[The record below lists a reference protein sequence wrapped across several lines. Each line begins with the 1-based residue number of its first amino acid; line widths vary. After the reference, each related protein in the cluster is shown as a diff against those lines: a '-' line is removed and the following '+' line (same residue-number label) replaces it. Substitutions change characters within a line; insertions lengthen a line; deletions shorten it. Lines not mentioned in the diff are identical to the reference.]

1 MVFESAW
8 YEYRDTSMPK
18 YVKLYYCI
26 RREIERGN
34 MKPGSKL
41 PSIRQVSKELG
52 LSSTT
57 VENAYNQLM
66 VEGYI
71 YSVPQKGYFAA
82 SLDPSFI
89 NVDGFTVKKE
99 ERHEDIRLKDDFLDT
114 EIFNFNEWRKIYNVI
129 IRDFRP
135 RLLTEGDPRGNL
147 SSDRLWPIIHTKQ
160 GGLFAVRIR

>member
-82 SLDPSFI
+82 SSILRSLTLTVSPLKKK
-89 NVDGFTVKKE
+89 NVM
-99 ERHEDIRLKDDFLDT
+99 
-114 EIFNFNEWRKIYNVI
+114 
-129 IRDFRP
+129 
-135 RLLTEGDPRGNL
+135 
-147 SSDRLWPIIHTKQ
+147 
-160 GGLFAVRIR
+160 RI